1 MDIFTPFIVIGL
13 RERIPFIDLERLNT
27 FIHLLI
33 KYLLSAYYVLGTI
46 LGAVVSAV
54 SKPGKD
60 SFLYAVCGGWGAR
73 GVKQKI
79 TGK

>member
-1 MDIFTPFIVIGL
+1 MGL

-54 SKPGKD
+54 SKPGKN
-60 SFLYAVCGGWGAR
+60 SFLYAVCGGVGSERSEAKNNR
-73 GVKQKI
+73 
-79 TGK
+79 